1 VTAAP
6 LPVGVVGVGS
16 LGCHHARLY
25 ASLPDAR
32 LVGVFDI
39 RAERA
44 AEIAAQYG
52 TRAYPSLD
60 ALLADVEA
68 VSVVVPTSAHHEVG
82 LAVLGRG
89 RHVLME
95 KPLAATLE
103 EARALVGA
111 AGRAGVILQ
120 TGHVER
126 FNRALRAAAPYLA
139 SPRFIESDRVAPF
152 AARGSDVAVI
162 LDLMIHDLDLVLAL
176 VREPVVDVRASGIGV
191 VTPSVDIATARI
203 EFGSGAVA
211 NLTASRL
218 ARERVRKLRIFQPS
232 GYFSLDLAAGKGEY
246 LRLRA
251 DAAGSLAGGASDLA
265 ALVERVPLEAPEAE
279 PLGLELAN
287 FVRAVRGGEAPA
299 VTGADGLS
307 ALELAFRVMEAVG
320 RGTPAA
326 LRGA

>member
-1 VTAAP
+1 
-6 LPVGVVGVGS
+6 VVGVGS
-16 LGCHHARLY
+16 LGQHHARLY
-25 ASLPDAR
+25 ASLPAAR
-32 LVGVFDI
+32 LVGVFDT

-44 AEIAAQYG
+44 AEIAKQFR
-52 TRAYPSLD
+52 TRAYPTLE

-68 VSVVVPTSAHHEVG
+68 VSVVVPTRAHHEVG
-82 LAVLGRG
+82 LAALARG

-95 KPLAATLE
+95 KPIAATLE
-103 EARALVGA
+103 QAEALVA
-111 AGRAGVILQ
+111 AAQRAGVVLQ

-126 FNRALRAAAPYLA
+126 FNRALRAAAPYLS

-176 VREPVVDVRASGIGV
+176 VREPVSDVRASGIGV

-203 EFGSGAVA
+203 EFASGAVA

-232 GYFSLDLAAGKGEY
+232 GYFSLDLAAGKGEF
-246 LRLRA
+246 LRLKP
-251 DAAGSLAGGASDLA
+251 DAAQRVAGGETDLVK
-265 ALVERVPLEAPEAE
+265 LVERIKLDAPEAE

-287 FVRAVRGGEAPA
+287 FVRAARGEEQPA

-307 ALELAFRVMEAVG
+307 ALALAFRVLEAVG
-320 RGTPAA
+320 APAT
-326 LRGA
+326 LQGA

>member
-1 VTAAP
+1 MSGAP

-25 ASLPDAR
+25 ASLSGAR
-32 LVGVFDI
+32 LVGVFDT

-44 AEIAAQYG
+44 AEIAAQFR
-52 TRAYPSLD
+52 TTAYRSLD

-82 LAVLGRG
+82 LAALGRG

-95 KPLAATLE
+95 KPIAATL
-103 EARALVGA
+103 AQAQQLVDA
-111 AGRAGVILQ
+111 AERAGVVLQ

-139 SPRFIESDRVAPF
+139 SPKFIESDRVAPF

-162 LDLMIHDLDLVLAL
+162 LDLMIHDLDLVLSL
-176 VREPVVDVRASGIGV
+176 VKQPVVDVRASGIGV

-203 EFGSGAVA
+203 EFASGAVA

-232 GYFSLDLAAGKGEY
+232 GYFSLDLAAGKGEF
-246 LRLRA
+246 LRLKPDAQRSL
-251 DAAGSLAGGASDLA
+251 AAGATDLA
-265 ALVERVPLEAPEAE
+265 KLVERVSLSAPDAE

-287 FVRAVRGGEAPA
+287 FVRAARGEEPPA
-299 VTGADGLS
+299 VTGRDGLA
-307 ALELAFRVMEAVG
+307 ALALAFRVLEAVG
-320 RGTPAA
+320 SPAT
-326 LRGA
+326 LQGA